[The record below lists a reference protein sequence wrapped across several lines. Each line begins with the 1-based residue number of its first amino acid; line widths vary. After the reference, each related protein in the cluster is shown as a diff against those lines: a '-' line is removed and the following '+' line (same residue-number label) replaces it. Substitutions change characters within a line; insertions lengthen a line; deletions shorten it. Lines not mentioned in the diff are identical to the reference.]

1 MQAQTPAMKMP
12 SAHVQISTLPNGL
25 RIVTEAMP
33 GLLSASVGL
42 WVMAGGRHERAEQ
55 NGIAHFL
62 EHMAFKGTTRRSALQ
77 IAEEIEDVGGYINA
91 YTSKEMT
98 AYYARCLSADVP
110 LALDIISDIVLNPVF
125 DPKEIET
132 ERHVILQ
139 EIGQALDTPD
149 DIIFDWLQEVSY
161 PDQPFGRTILGPAER
176 VGAFRREDFVEF
188 VAAHYGPDQMILS
201 ASGGVDHEAIVHQA
215 RAIFGGLKPV
225 GAKGMD
231 HARFIGGERREVK
244 KLEQVHFAMSFEGPG
259 YRDPQVHAAQVYAT
273 AMGGG
278 MSSRLFQKI
287 REERGLC
294 YSIFAQAGA
303 YEDTGSITV
312 YAGTSKAEIADLAG
326 LVADEMKRA
335 AEDMTE
341 AEVARARAQLKAGML
356 MGLESPSNRAERN
369 ARMLSVWGR
378 VPDPA
383 DVVAKIDAVT
393 MEDVRRFA
401 GELAGARSA
410 LALYGPVARAPG
422 LEAIRDRLAA

>member
-1 MQAQTPAMKMP
+1 M
-12 SAHVQISTLPNGL
+12 SLQISTLPNGL
-25 RIVTEAMP
+25 RIVTEHMP
-33 GLLSASVGL
+33 GLQSASIGL
-42 WVMAGGRHERAEQ
+42 WVMAGGRHETAPQ

-62 EHMAFKGTTRRSALQ
+62 EHMAFKGTTRRTSLQ

-98 AYYARCLSADVP
+98 AYYARCLVADVP
-110 LALDIISDIVLNPVF
+110 LALDVISDIVLNPIF

-161 PDQPFGRTILGPAER
+161 PDQPFGRTILGPSER
-176 VGAFRREDFVEF
+176 VGSFTRDDLLTFVRQ
-188 VAAHYGPDQMILS
+188 HYGPDRMILS
-201 ASGGVDHEAIVHQA
+201 ASGGVDHESIVHQA
-215 RAIFGGLKPV
+215 RSIFGGLTAIGGNPLH
-225 GAKGMD
+225 A
-231 HARFIGGERREVK
+231 ARFIGGERREVK
-244 KLEQVHFAMSFEGPG
+244 KLEQVHFAMSLEAPG
-259 YRDPQVHAAQVYAT
+259 FRDPEVYAAQVYAM

-303 YEDTGSITV
+303 YEDTGSITI
-312 YAGTSKAEIADLAG
+312 YAGTSKEEIADLAR
-326 LVADEMKRA
+326 LTADEMKRA
-335 AEDMTE
+335 ADDMTE
-341 AEVARARAQLKAGML
+341 VEVARARSQLKAGLL

-369 ARMLSVWGR
+369 ARMLSIWGR
-378 VPDPA
+378 VPGPEEA
-383 DVVAKIDAVT
+383 VERIDSVS
-393 MEDVRRFA
+393 MQDVRQFA
-401 GELAGARSA
+401 GHLASARAA
-410 LALYGPVARAPG
+410 LALYGPVAKAPG